1 MTATVLPPENL
12 APVPPGP
19 VEAGARRGR
28 LYGGVAMIV
37 VALYGLWAFGLGS
50 RTDGTDTTFALNLS
64 NATGLT
70 VPDLTFPSA
79 PVAIVLCVLAALC
92 GVVRI
97 TVTLPKRGN
106 GVLLGVF
113 LFLYVVAFLAWAA
126 AAKSINIASVLE
138 ATILA
143 AVPLILGALAGV
155 LGERSGVIN
164 VAIEGQFLL
173 GACLAAF
180 TASVT
185 GSLLWG
191 LVAGVLVGG
200 LFGLLLAVFA
210 QRYLVE
216 QVVLGVVLTMLATG
230 LTGFFYERVMQ
241 SDSAKF
247 NMPMAFAPIKIPL
260 LAELPVI
267 GPVFFHQNILVYAAA
282 ALIAIVH
289 VVLFHTRWGLR
300 TRAVGEHPTAADTVG
315 VNVIRTR
322 YLNMFVGGMIA
333 GLGGVWLTI
342 GLNISFNKNMAA
354 GAGFIAL
361 AAVIF
366 GRWSPIGA
374 LWAALLFGFAGG
386 LSNAVQ
392 LMQTP
397 VPTDFLRMLPY
408 LATIFAVA
416 GLLGH
421 VRAPAADGQ
430 PYTKS

>member
-12 APVPPGP
+12 APVAPEKG
-19 VEAGARRGR
+19 RGR
-28 LYGGVAMIV
+28 LYGGVAMVV
-37 VALYGLWAFGLGS
+37 VALYGLWAFGLGP
-50 RTDGTDTTFALNLS
+50 RTSGTDTTFALNLS
-64 NATGLT
+64 SASGLRL
-70 VPDLTFPSA
+70 PDLTFPSA
-79 PVAIVLCVLAALC
+79 PVAIVLCLLAASC
-92 GVVRI
+92 GVIRI
-97 TVTLPKRGN
+97 LRVLPGRWN
-106 GVLLGVF
+106 AVLLGGY
-113 LFLYVVAFLAWAA
+113 LFCFVMAFLAWAA
-126 AAKSINIASVLE
+126 AAKSLNLASVLE
-138 ATILA
+138 ATVLA
-143 AVPLILGALAGV
+143 SVPLVLGALAGV

-180 TASVT
+180 VAST
-185 GSLLWG
+185 SGSLVWG
-191 LVAGVLVGG
+191 AVAGVLVGG

-241 SDSAKF
+241 ADPSRY
-247 NMPMAFAPIKIPL
+247 NTPMAFAPIRIPG
-260 LAELPVI
+260 LADLPLI
-267 GPVFFHQNILVYAAA
+267 GPVLFQQNIIVYLAV
-282 ALIAIVH
+282 ALIGVVH
-289 VVLFHTRWGLR
+289 VTLFHTRWGLR

-322 YLNMFVGGMIA
+322 YVNMFVGGLLA
-333 GLGGVWLTI
+333 GFGGVWLTL

-366 GRWSPIGA
+366 GRWSPVGA

-386 LSNAVQ
+386 LSDAVQ

-416 GLLGH
+416 GLVGH

-430 PYTKS
+430 PYTKA

>member
-1 MTATVLPPENL
+1 
-12 APVPPGP
+12 
-19 VEAGARRGR
+19 
-28 LYGGVAMIV
+28 MIV
-37 VALYGLWAFGLGS
+37 VALYGLWAFGLGG
-50 RTDGTDTTFALNLS
+50 RTDGTDTTFVLNLS
-64 NATGLT
+64 DATGMT
-70 VPDLTFPSA
+70 VPDVTFPSA
-79 PVAIVLCVLAALC
+79 PVAIALCVLAALC
-92 GVVRI
+92 GALRI
-97 TVTLPKRGN
+97 AVDLPKRWN
-106 GVLLGVF
+106 AVVLGAFF
-113 LFLYVVAFLAWAA
+113 LLYVTAFMTWAA
-126 AAKSINIASVLE
+126 AAKSINVASILD
-138 ATILA
+138 ATVIA
-143 AVPLILGALAGV
+143 AVPLVLGALAGV

-180 TASVT
+180 TASVS

-191 LVAGVLVGG
+191 LVAGVLAGG

-230 LTGFFYERVMQ
+230 LTGFFYERVMRTEP
-241 SDSAKF
+241 DKYNKA
-247 NMPMAFAPIKIPL
+247 MAFPPIKIPL
-260 LAELPVI
+260 LAELPVV
-267 GPVFFHQNILVYAAA
+267 GPVLFHQN
-282 ALIAIVH
+282 
-289 VVLFHTRWGLR
+289 VLFYVTILLIVAVHIVLFRTRWGLR

-322 YLNMFVGGMIA
+322 YLNMFVAGLIA

-342 GLNISFNKNMAA
+342 GTNISFNKDMAS
-354 GAGFIAL
+354 GKGFIAL

-366 GRWSPIGA
+366 GRWSPVGA

-386 LSNAVQ
+386 FSDAIQ

-397 VPTDFLRMLPY
+397 LPTDFLRMLPY

-416 GLLGH
+416 GLVGY

-430 PYTKS
+430 PYVKS

>member
-12 APVPPGP
+12 AP
-19 VEAGARRGR
+19 EASGIQRGR

-50 RTDGTDTTFALNLS
+50 RTDGTDTTFVLNLS
-64 NATGLT
+64 DATGLT
-70 VPDLTFPSA
+70 VPNLTFPSA
-79 PVAIVLCVLAALC
+79 PVAIALCVLAALC
-92 GVVRI
+92 GVARLAVA
-97 TVTLPKRGN
+97 LPRRGN
-106 GVLLGVF
+106 AAVLGAF
-113 LFLYVVAFLAWAA
+113 LFLYVVAFLTWAA

-138 ATILA
+138 ATLVA
-143 AVPLILGALAGV
+143 AVPLVLGALAGV

-180 TASVT
+180 TASVS
-185 GSLLWG
+185 GSLIWG
-191 LVAGVLVGG
+191 LIAGVLVGG

-241 SDSAKF
+241 TDSTRF
-247 NMPMAFAPIKIPL
+247 NMPMAFSPIKIPL
-260 LAELPVI
+260 LSELPVV
-267 GPVFFHQNILVYAAA
+267 GPVLFHQNILVYATMV
-282 ALIAIVH
+282 LIAIVH
-289 VVLFHTRWGLR
+289 VVLFHTPWGLR

-366 GRWSPIGA
+366 GRWSPVGA

-386 LSNAVQ
+386 LSDAVQ
-392 LMQTP
+392 LVQTP

-416 GLLGH
+416 GLVGH

-430 PYTKS
+430 PYTKA

>member
-1 MTATVLPPENL
+1 MTATVLAPENL
-12 APVPPGP
+12 APV
-19 VEAGARRGR
+19 ADARARRGR
-28 LYGGVAMIV
+28 LVGGVAMIA

-50 RTDGTDTTFALNLS
+50 RTDGTDTTFVLNLS
-64 NATGLT
+64 DATGLT

-92 GVVRI
+92 GVARI
-97 TVTLPKRGN
+97 AVDLPKRWN
-106 GVLLGVF
+106 AVVLGLFF
-113 LFLYVVAFLAWAA
+113 LLYITAFITWSA
-126 AAKSINIASVLE
+126 AAKSINIASVLD
-138 ATILA
+138 ATVIA
-143 AVPLILGALAGV
+143 AVPLVLGALAGV

-173 GACLAAF
+173 GACLAVF
-180 TASVT
+180 VASVS

-191 LVAGVLVGG
+191 LVAGVLIGG

-241 SDSAKF
+241 TNPEKYNKA
-247 NMPMAFAPIKIPL
+247 MAFPPVKIPL

-267 GPVFFHQNILVYAAA
+267 GPVLFHQNVLFYATIV
-282 ALIAIVH
+282 LIAAVH
-289 VVLFHTRWGLR
+289 VVLFRTRWGLR

-322 YLNMFVGGMIA
+322 YLNMFAGGLIA

-342 GLNISFNKNMAA
+342 GTNISFNKDMAS
-354 GAGFIAL
+354 GKGFIAL

-386 LSNAVQ
+386 FSDAIQ
-392 LMQTP
+392 LTQIP

-416 GLLGH
+416 GLVGY

-430 PYTKS
+430 PYVKS